1 MSNVNLNAIQ
11 LYLIFKKLICKL
23 NIVKF
28 GIQNHFNV
36 NFNELYWAI
45 CKTLKSCIGSYIPSL
60 PVMVT
65 IFEKVGFQLQA
76 PNS

>member
-36 NFNELYWAI
+36 HFNELY
-45 CKTLKSCIGSYIPSL
+45 
-60 PVMVT
+60 
-65 IFEKVGFQLQA
+65 
-76 PNS
+76 